1 MPLFASIDVGSNT
14 IRLLIAEVK
23 DKRIIDVYYGRKI
36 TRLGTGISHTGKLL
50 DKNIEASIA
59 VLKEFSSIISKHDV
73 KRVRAVATSALREA
87 SNSDIFIE
95 KVFADTGISI
105 EVISGEKEAELIL
118 KGILS
123 YFQLAKQESP
133 PLSPPCQGGV
143 VGGYHCQEGEPGGM
157 FILDMGGGS
166 TEWILYRKGSPGDR
180 TRPQVEMG
188 SIPIGVIKL
197 AGSFIKTDPVS
208 EADIKNL
215 NDEIVLYIND
225 LKARIGNHI
234 NSDTRFIGTAGTFST
249 IASVDLGLE
258 TYSREKIHLHSLPL
272 SRLQDMSRRLL
283 SLMLEERKNVRGL
296 EPERADLIIPG
307 LQFTIKVM
315 EFFDFDELTVSDYGL
330 LEGVL
335 FDIFSGVRHGGKETH
350 GKNIAQTG
358 KP

>member
-14 IRLLIAEVK
+14 IRLLIAGVK
-23 DKRIIDVYYGRKI
+23 DKKIIDVYYGRKI

-59 VLKEFSSIISKHDV
+59 ALKEFSSIISKHGV

-87 SNSDIFIE
+87 SNSEIFIE

-118 KGILS
+118 EGILLS
-123 YFQLAKQESP
+123 LPESSHLTLH
-133 PLSPPCQGGV
+133 PL
-143 VGGYHCQEGEPGGM
+143 

-166 TEWILYRKGSPGDR
+166 TEWILYRKERQGDR

-188 SIPIGVIKL
+188 SISVGVIKL

-215 NDEIVLYIND
+215 NDEIVLYVND
-225 LKARIGNHI
+225 LKARIGKHI

-249 IASVDLGLE
+249 IASVDLGLD
-258 TYSREKIHLHSLPL
+258 TYSRERIHLHSLPL

-315 EFFDFDELTVSDYGL
+315 GFFDFDELTVSDYGL

-335 FDIFSGVRHGGKETH
+335 FDIFSEVRHGGKETH
-350 GKNIAQTG
+350 GNNIPQTG

>member
-14 IRLLIAEVK
+14 IRLLIAGVK

-59 VLKEFSSIISKHDV
+59 ALKEFSSIISKHGV

-87 SNSDIFIE
+87 SNSDIFME

-118 KGILS
+118 EGIRLS
-123 YFQLAKQESP
+123 LPESSHLTLH
-133 PLSPPCQGGV
+133 PL
-143 VGGYHCQEGEPGGM
+143 

-166 TEWILYRKGSPGDR
+166 TEWILYRKERQGDR

-188 SIPIGVIKL
+188 SIPVGVIKL

-215 NDEIVLYIND
+215 NDEIVLYVND
-225 LKARIGNHI
+225 LKARIGKHI

-335 FDIFSGVRHGGKETH
+335 FDIFSEVRHGGKETH
-350 GKNIAQTG
+350 GNNIPQTG